1 MQCKKA
7 EKNSDCSFL
16 CNNYIRNDDAVDN
29 YFNCKEKHYRYIYVF
44 SISKMLFV
52 NVFDLQPKI
61 SRLVSLPAIQV
72 TRLNMNVFYTSYY
85 IYSTR
90 KSNYQYIDGSM
101 IFISIRSIGIVLYF
115 STFLEYLYIN
125 LLSARVSKLNAI
137 NT

>member
-1 MQCKKA
+1 M
-7 EKNSDCSFL
+7 FL
-16 CNNYIRNDDAVDN
+16 Y
-29 YFNCKEKHYRYIYVF
+29 
-44 SISKMLFV
+44 
-52 NVFDLQPKI
+52 LQPKI

-72 TRLNMNVFYTSYY
+72 TRLNMSVFYRKYY

-90 KSNYQYIDGSM
+90 KSTYIDGAM
-101 IFISIRSIGIVLYF
+101 AFISIGSIGIVLYF